1 MILGGTTYLAA
12 GRHFRGVL
20 SRIPEEAWGKPGL
33 GEWDVRTLAGHTS
46 RALVTVLTY
55 LERPAEQVTVASAA
69 AYFSGQDF
77 TSSPDITA
85 RAVRAAQELGPKPV
99 ETVDRM
105 LVRLNEVVP
114 LVEDRVIETIAGGMR
129 LSDYLPTRIFEL
141 AVHSLDLAAACGI
154 RTSLPADVELAAN
167 KLAIEIAA
175 ARGEGSKLLFALTG
189 RASLPAG
196 YSVV

>member
-1 MILGGTTYLAA
+1 MIPGGATYLAA

-20 SRIPEEAWGKPGL
+20 ARIPSEAWDKPGL

-55 LERPAEQVTVASAA
+55 LERPAEQVAVASAA

-77 TSSPDITA
+77 TSSPGITA
-85 RAVRAAQELGPKPV
+85 RATAAARELGPEPA

-105 LVRLNEVVP
+105 LVRLNEVIP
-114 LVEDRVIETIAGGMR
+114 LVEDRVIETIVGGMR

-154 RTSLPADVELAAN
+154 RTALPADVELAAA
-167 KLAIEIAA
+167 KLSVEIAA
-175 ARGEGSKLLFALTG
+175 ARGECSKLLLALTG
-189 RASLPAG
+189 RAALPAG